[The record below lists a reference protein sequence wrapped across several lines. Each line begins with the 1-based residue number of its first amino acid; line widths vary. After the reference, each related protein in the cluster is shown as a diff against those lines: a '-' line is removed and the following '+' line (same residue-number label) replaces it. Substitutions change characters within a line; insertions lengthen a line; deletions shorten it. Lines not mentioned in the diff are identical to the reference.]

1 MINDEIN
8 IDLIS
13 SFHIK
18 GDDDMDIE
26 FRQPK
31 QFLTKASG
39 FLSDYTHTL
48 NPYMGCQF
56 GCHYCYVRKSPISLF
71 SGKTWGE
78 WVTVKEDMSNQFKKE
93 LLRAKQK
100 GPTTLFMSSSTDPYQ
115 PIEKKYKVT
124 RQLLEV
130 MHETPPDFLFIQ
142 TRGTL
147 IQRDIDLLSTYK
159 GDFIVSM
166 TIETDRE
173 EIIRHFTP
181 HAPSIQARLSTLK
194 KLKQAHI
201 PVQVA
206 VAPVLPCTDQFA
218 ELLKPYTDQVTVDD
232 YFMGDGSNGRRT
244 QSLNIENIYASI
256 DEMDWF
262 QRDAYQYVQNLMI
275 QAFGKQNVSI
285 SVDGFKPK

>member
-1 MINDEIN
+1 MEI
-8 IDLIS
+8 S
-13 SFHIK
+13 
-18 GDDDMDIE
+18 

-78 WVTVKEDMSNQFKKE
+78 WVTVKEDISHQFKKE
-93 LLRAKQK
+93 LLRTQQK
-100 GPTTLFMSSSTDPYQ
+100 GPTTIFMSSSTDPYQ
-115 PIEKKYKVT
+115 PIEKKYEVT
-124 RQLLEV
+124 RQLLKV
-130 MHETPPDFLFIQ
+130 MRESPPDFLFIQ
-142 TRGTL
+142 TRGSL
-147 IQRDIDLLSTYK
+147 IQRDIDILSTYN
-159 GDFIVSM
+159 GRYIVSM

-173 EIIRHFTP
+173 DIVRHFTP
-181 HAPSIQARLSTLK
+181 HAPSIQSRLLTLK

-206 VAPVLPCTDQFA
+206 VAPVLPCTNQFA
-218 ELLKPYTDQVTVDD
+218 QTLKPYTNLVTVDD

-244 QSLNIENIYASI
+244 QALGIQSMYQLIGEDHWYHP
-256 DEMDWF
+256 E
-262 QRDAYQYVQNLMI
+262 AYVYVSNLMKET
-275 QAFGKQNVSI
+275 FGENHVAI
-285 SVDGFKPK
+285 SVDGFRPKS